1 MAKPEPKKVASA
13 TASAFTISRK
23 PVKRR
28 LILSIEGDR
37 KSGKDH
43 FALTAP
49 GDIYLHDF
57 DFGLDGV
64 IQKFQDEK
72 NIYTAEYKI
81 NIPSGTEVQEAAD
94 VCRPVWKKF
103 EENFMD
109 GVGKGRT
116 SIIDTGTECYELLR
130 LAEFGKLTQ
139 VMPHHYTT
147 VNQQMKGL
155 WRAGYNSDGNLSML
169 HRLKDEWVTVKGK
182 DGKEKSEKTGNMVFA
197 GYSGTYFEAQ
207 VVARS
212 FKENGEFK
220 VLIVD
225 CRLNPGIEGMVLEG
239 DMCNFPTLGQLVFP
253 DSNEEE
259 WL

>member
-1 MAKPEPKKVASA
+1 MAVKSQQPIASA
-13 TASAFTISRK
+13 TASPFTIARK

-64 IQKFQDEK
+64 IQKFQDAK
-72 NIYTAEYKI
+72 AIYTAEYKV
-81 NIPSGTEVQEAAD
+81 NIPSGTDVQVAAD
-94 VCRPVWKKF
+94 TCRPVWKKF
-103 EENFMD
+103 EDQFND
-109 GVGKGRT
+109 GIRKGRT
-116 SIIDTGTECYELLR
+116 SIVDTGTECYELLR

-139 VMPHHYTT
+139 VMPHHYVA

-155 WRAGYNSDGNLSML
+155 WRAGYNGDGNLIML
-169 HRLKDEWVTVKGK
+169 HRLKEEWVNKVVN
-182 DGKEKSEKTGNMVFA
+182 GKEKGEKTGNMVFA

-207 VVARS
+207 VCTRA
-212 FKENGEFK
+212 FKEDGQFK
-220 VLIVD
+220 MLIMD
-225 CRLNPGIEGMVLEG
+225 CRLNPDIEGMVLGG
-239 DMCNFPTLGQLVFP
+239 DMCNFATLGQLVFP
-253 DSNEEE
+253 DSSEED
-259 WL
+259 WT